1 MKTRFACALIA
12 ILTLAGLCEPASLRA
27 AGVPASFAVVV
38 AHGSTDTHLSTR
50 DVALI
55 FRLKQTHWANGTRAE
70 PVNLPASNA
79 LRRAFSQCVL
89 GELPEAMEGY
99 WREMYFHGVL
109 PPHVVDS
116 EQAVLLFVASTP
128 GAIGYLSSCPT
139 DASVDVVLTV
149 GELPGCSRRAAT
161 CESLQDS

>member
-1 MKTRFACALIA
+1 MKARFVSVLLAL
-12 ILTLAGLCEPASLRA
+12 LALAALGVSPAL
-27 AGVPASFAVVV
+27 GVARIVTPFAVVV
-38 AHGSTDTHLSTR
+38 AHGTADVHLSTR
-50 DVALI
+50 TVALI

-70 PVNLPASNA
+70 PVNLPVSNA
-79 LRRAFSQCVL
+79 LRQAFSQCVL
-89 GELPEAMEGY
+89 GEAPQSMENY

-128 GAIGYLSSCPT
+128 GAIGYVSSCPT
-139 DASVDVVLTV
+139 DASVDVVFTI
-149 GELPGCSRRAAT
+149 GDLPNCPKRTSN